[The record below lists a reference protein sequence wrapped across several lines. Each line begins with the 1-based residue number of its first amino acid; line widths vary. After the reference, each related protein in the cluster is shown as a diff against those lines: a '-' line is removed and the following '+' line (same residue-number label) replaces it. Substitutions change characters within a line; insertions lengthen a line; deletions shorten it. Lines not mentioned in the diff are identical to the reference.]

1 MTERIDKLRPT
12 QPFLVLETQD
22 FQQEIY
28 LKHGISHFYTF
39 RLDKTKNIMAVPDSC
54 VDMLFEYDG
63 KSMTAYAIGSPIKG
77 VEIEWK
83 GKREYFGVRFMP
95 GSMPVGLN
103 VTLRELVDCRFY
115 LEDILMDSDGTFVK
129 GMEKQ
134 NTFHDRINYFLKE
147 YENLEKRQEK
157 PFGKMEIL
165 MAVKDMAYNSGGLIK
180 VSEMAERVGYTER
193 YINKIFIEQMGFS
206 PKVFCKIIQ
215 FQRSLEFLNY
225 GTPERMT
232 EAAVNLGYY
241 DQPQF
246 IRDFKTYCGM
256 TPKRYLTLT
265 KRIRYESRVKNT
277 NIL

>member
-1 MTERIDKLRPT
+1 
-12 QPFLVLETQD
+12 
-22 FQQEIY
+22 
-28 LKHGISHFYTF
+28 
-39 RLDKTKNIMAVPDSC
+39 
-54 VDMLFEYDG
+54 
-63 KSMTAYAIGSPIKG
+63 
-77 VEIEWK
+77 
-83 GKREYFGVRFMP
+83 
-95 GSMPVGLN
+95 
-103 VTLRELVDCRFY
+103 
-115 LEDILMDSDGTFVK
+115 
-129 GMEKQ
+129 
-134 NTFHDRINYFLKE
+134 
-147 YENLEKRQEK
+147 
-157 PFGKMEIL
+157 

-193 YINKIFIEQMGFS
+193 YINNIFIEQMGFS

-256 TPKRYLTLT
+256 TP
-265 KRIRYESRVKNT
+265 NT